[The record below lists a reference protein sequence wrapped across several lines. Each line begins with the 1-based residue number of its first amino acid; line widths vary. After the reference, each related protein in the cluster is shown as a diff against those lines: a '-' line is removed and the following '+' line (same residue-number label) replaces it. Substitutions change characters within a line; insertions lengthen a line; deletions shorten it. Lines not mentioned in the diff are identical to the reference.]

1 MSVIYEER
9 IREVE
14 EMIDSI
20 KELQEIK
27 IAQQKNITDISRE
40 LEAAGE
46 MIKGQGRD
54 IERQGSDIQRQ
65 ANTIDN
71 LTQENMALKAES
83 SHWREEGNLTDSDLR
98 TLKE

>member
-27 IAQQKNITDISRE
+27 MAQQKNITDISNE
-40 LEAAGE
+40 LEIAGE
-46 MIKGQGRD
+46 RIQGQGSD
-54 IERQGSDIQRQ
+54 IERQ
-65 ANTIDN
+65 ANSIDK
-71 LTQENMALKAES
+71 LTQENKVLKAES
-83 SHWREEGNLTDSDLR
+83 LHWREEGNLTDSDLR